1 MQAKPSDLAAVLGR
15 DGARAS
21 RIVAAAV
28 LFADIC
34 GSTRLFE
41 THGDQRA
48 REIESQVLGHLA
60 DCTAAQQGVVVK
72 TIGDEIMSGFAD
84 AASAVGAACAMHL
97 CLKADPALAALGIA
111 IRIGLYQGSVLL
123 EGNDLFGDAV
133 NVAARMVALAKADQI
148 ITTRDTLNTLPA
160 GFRQASRD
168 LGQAWVRG
176 KQDEIAIAEVLWADS
191 NSLTQMATP
200 QEELRGLLFARLDL
214 NYRDRHVEL
223 LPSAQVFTLGRGE
236 RNSLVVDRELVSR
249 THASIEF
256 RQGKFILVDRSTN
269 GTYLLLDNGARFF
282 VHREE
287 FTLHGRGSICLG
299 QAVSQQNPDLIDY
312 TCSET

>member
-21 RIVAAAV
+21 RIVTAAV

-41 THGDQRA
+41 AHGDQRA

-249 THASIEF
+249 IHASIEF

-269 GTYLLLDNGARFF
+269 GTYLLLENGARFF

-299 QAVSQQNPDLIDY
+299 QAVSKHNPDLIDY